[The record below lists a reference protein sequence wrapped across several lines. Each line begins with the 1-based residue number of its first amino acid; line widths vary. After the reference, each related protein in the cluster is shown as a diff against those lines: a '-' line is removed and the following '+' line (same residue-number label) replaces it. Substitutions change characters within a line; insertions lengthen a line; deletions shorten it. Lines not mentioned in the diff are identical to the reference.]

1 MHSHTAFFLRTA
13 KSTART
19 KECSTTVR
27 ISALMKALKHSSTML
42 TRHSI
47 IWRDEPVVGRSEGV
61 RPIWKSGWTLV
72 LLYSLLSPRFFGFS
86 QPTWRNAALE
96 SFPSPPPPCRSQLR
110 SRIGPQFP
118 HPPQLPQ
125 AIIVQPPCELLWIEP
140 VQYGR
145 SAGALLIGSCSSA
158 SVPQFE
164 GSKWQR
170 I

>member
-47 IWRDEPVVGRSEGV
+47 IWRDEPSVVGRSEGV

-72 LLYSLLSPRFFGFS
+72 LLYSLLSPRFLVS
-86 QPTWRNAALE
+86 L
-96 SFPSPPPPCRSQLR
+96 SLR
-110 SRIGPQFP
+110 EDTPDNCILGPNSRKR
-118 HPPQLPQ
+118 
-125 AIIVQPPCELLWIEP
+125 P
-140 VQYGR
+140 VLRRHQVLR
-145 SAGALLIGSCSSA
+145 
-158 SVPQFE
+158 
-164 GSKWQR
+164 
-170 I
+170 